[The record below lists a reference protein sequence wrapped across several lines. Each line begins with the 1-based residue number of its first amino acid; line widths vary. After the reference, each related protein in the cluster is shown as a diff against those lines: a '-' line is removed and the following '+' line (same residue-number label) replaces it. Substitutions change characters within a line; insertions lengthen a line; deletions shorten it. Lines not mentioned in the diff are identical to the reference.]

1 MSPLVVAAVWA
12 GAGIAA
18 AALLPALR
26 SRRAGFLV
34 PLAGLLA
41 VLTVPVTT
49 AAVPGAGPP
58 GALGLDRVAEG
69 VVAAGAGSLV
79 LTMLLAP
86 GIDAAQMRTVG
97 LAGAAVVIAL
107 STSSAIVW
115 AVALVGGIAVLA
127 LRWIGTSPGR
137 ATFAAGR
144 VAIPGAAALLGAA
157 SFLPVAGVLTGPRPV
172 LVSGLL
178 GSGIASLAG
187 LLPLG
192 GWAAGAIVSVTA
204 VDSAVWVA
212 LIAPAALLAAL
223 RLELQLPPLALAYFD
238 GLLTAL
244 GLATALW
251 HGINARRLAGRARY
265 ARVLLADI
273 ALAAV
278 AAGTGHPTA
287 GLVALL
293 LLTVTHLTAAP
304 LLLQEAEVRPRA
316 RRLMWLLLCGLP
328 PGPSFWGRLAAI
340 EALSQSSFWAMVAA
354 LVAMATLFVVTLLAA
369 LRPEHARPERSRA
382 LPALGAEAAGWL
394 VFAGGLAA
402 GLAPGATLAL
412 VFGVH

>member
-1 MSPLVVAAVWA
+1 MSPLVAAAVWA

-18 AALLPALR
+18 AALLPPLR
-26 SRRAGFLV
+26 LRQAGFLV
-34 PLAGLLA
+34 PLLGLLA
-41 VLTVPVTT
+41 VLTVSPAS

-58 GALGLDRVAEG
+58 GALGIDRVAQG
-69 VVAAGAGSLV
+69 LVTAGAGSLV
-79 LTMLLAP
+79 LTMLLTR
-86 GIDAAQMRTVG
+86 GVEAAQMRTVG

-107 STSSAIVW
+107 STSSAIIW
-115 AVALVGGIAVLA
+115 AVAFVGGIAVLA
-127 LRWIGTSPGR
+127 LRWIAISPGR

-192 GWAAGAIVSVTA
+192 GWAAGAIAGLAA
-204 VDSAVWVA
+204 VDSAVWVV
-212 LIAPAALLAAL
+212 LIAPAALLAGL
-223 RLELQLPPLALAYFD
+223 RLELQLPPLALAYFE
-238 GLLTAL
+238 GLLTVL

-251 HGINARRLAGRARY
+251 QGINARRLADRARY
-265 ARVLLADI
+265 TRVLLADV

-278 AAGTGHPTA
+278 AVGTGHATPA
-287 GLVALL
+287 LVALL

-304 LLLQEAEVRPRA
+304 LMLQEPEVRPRA
-316 RRLMWLLLCGLP
+316 RRLTWLLLCGLP
-328 PGPSFWGRLAAI
+328 PGPSFWGRLAAV
-340 EALSQSSFWAMVAA
+340 EALSQSSFWAMIAA
-354 LVAMATLFVVTLLAA
+354 LVAMAMLFVVTLLAA
-369 LRPEHARPERSRA
+369 LRPEAPRPEPWRA
-382 LPALGAEAAGWL
+382 LPALGAEAAGW
-394 VFAGGLAA
+394 VVVAGGLAA